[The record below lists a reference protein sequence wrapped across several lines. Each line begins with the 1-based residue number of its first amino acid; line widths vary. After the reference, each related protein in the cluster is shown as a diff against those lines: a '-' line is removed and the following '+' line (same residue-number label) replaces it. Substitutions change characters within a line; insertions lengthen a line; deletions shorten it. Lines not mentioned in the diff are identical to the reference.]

1 MQYLPASC
9 QQLNQFYKQNK
20 DKARAKPQDFMYAA
34 INDEGETCAVLRL
47 LKYDISD
54 DTNYD
59 ISDDISD
66 DTFLFLR
73 SVLTARDHR
82 GQGIA
87 SNLILHALKHYEV
100 PIYTLPTSL
109 ATSLYLR
116 LGFEPIITKDIP
128 APLLASYRRFRHGDK
143 GARVMAINTR
153 LG

>member
-47 LKYDISD
+47 LRYDTSYDISH
-54 DTNYD
+54 
-59 ISDDISD
+59 

-73 SVLTARDHR
+73 SVLTASDHR

-100 PIYTLPTSL
+100 PIYTLPTPL
-109 ATSLYLR
+109 AISLYLR

-143 GARVMAINTR
+143 GARVMVINTR

>member
-47 LKYDISD
+47 LRYDISY
-54 DTNYD
+54 DTSFD
-59 ISDDISD
+59 ISY

-87 SNLILHALKHYEV
+87 SHLILHALKHYEV
-100 PIYTLPTSL
+100 PIYTLPTPL

>member
-87 SNLILHALKHYEV
+87 SHLILHALKHYEV
-100 PIYTLPTSL
+100 PIYTLPTPL

>member
-47 LKYDISD
+47 LRYDISY
-54 DTNYD
+54 DTSFD
-59 ISDDISD
+59 ISY

-87 SNLILHALKHYEV
+87 PNLILHALKHYEV
-100 PIYTLPTSL
+100 PIYTLPTPL

>member
-73 SVLTARDHR
+73 SVLTASDHR

-87 SNLILHALKHYEV
+87 SHLILHALKHYEV
-100 PIYTLPTSL
+100 PIYTLPTPL

>member
-73 SVLTARDHR
+73 SVLTASDHR

-87 SNLILHALKHYEV
+87 SHLILHALKHYEV
-100 PIYTLPTSL
+100 PIYTLPTPL
-109 ATSLYLR
+109 AASLYLR

>member
-47 LKYDISD
+47 LRYDISY
-54 DTNYD
+54 DTSYD
-59 ISDDISD
+59 ISY

-73 SVLTARDHR
+73 SVLTASDHR

-100 PIYTLPTSL
+100 PIYTLPTPL
-109 ATSLYLR
+109 AASLYLR

-143 GARVMAINTR
+143 GARVMVINTR

>member
-47 LKYDISD
+47 LRYDISY
-54 DTNYD
+54 DTSY
-59 ISDDISD
+59 

-73 SVLTARDHR
+73 SVLTASDHR

-100 PIYTLPTSL
+100 PIYTLPTPL
-109 ATSLYLR
+109 AVSLYLR

-143 GARVMAINTR
+143 GARVMVINTQ